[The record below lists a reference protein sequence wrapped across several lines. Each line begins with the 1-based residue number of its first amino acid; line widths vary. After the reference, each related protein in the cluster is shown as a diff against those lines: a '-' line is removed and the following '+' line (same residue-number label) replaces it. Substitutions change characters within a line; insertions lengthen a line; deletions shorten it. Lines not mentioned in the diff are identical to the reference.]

1 MQQGEQLRALA
12 GLKSRADASF
22 LDHCFGLSL
31 GQQRFAPLG
40 EMQYPSSSIRK
51 VRSSYEKS
59 LTFEVVNDRNHR
71 ARGNR
76 QEVADRLLC
85 LTQVTVDGVQYGE
98 MAWFETQFADYL
110 TELARGLETNL
121 GQGESH
127 GVPRHRHAGVVR
139 CGLFVGGN
147 LVHKLLYT
155 ENDSC

>member
-1 MQQGEQLRALA
+1 M
-12 GLKSRADASF
+12 
-22 LDHCFGLSL
+22 
-31 GQQRFAPLG
+31 
-40 EMQYPSSSIRK
+40 
-51 VRSSYEKS
+51 
-59 LTFEVVNDRNHR
+59 VNDRHHR

-76 QEVADRLLC
+76 QEVADRLLR
-85 LTQVTVDGVQYGE
+85 LTQVTMDGVQYRE

-139 CGLFVGGN
+139 WGRFVSRN
-147 LVHKLLYT
+147 LVHKPLYT